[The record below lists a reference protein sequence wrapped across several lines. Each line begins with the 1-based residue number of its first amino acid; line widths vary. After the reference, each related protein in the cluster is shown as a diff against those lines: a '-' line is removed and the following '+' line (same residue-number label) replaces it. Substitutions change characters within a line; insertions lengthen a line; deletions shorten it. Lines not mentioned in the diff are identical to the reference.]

1 MWGSGQCPPN
11 TPGQAGVLPLEGP
24 RFPEG
29 LGQRRAG
36 LSWELPVIVIVE
48 GPRVVAAAGANLVLN
63 RHGLAVLVSA
73 GGILQAATAPPTPLS
88 TPHPSLH
95 TPPLSLHP
103 TSLDRKSVV

>member
-73 GGILQAATAPPTPLS
+73 GGILQAATAPPTPA
-88 TPHPSLH
+88 PSSAEAPTVH
-95 TPPLSLHP
+95 PLSFGVSALE
-103 TSLDRKSVV
+103 S